1 MIIEIRKAGFVN
13 KGAELMLHAALQKLK
28 ARYPDATFVMAP
40 TTEKSDHP
48 FRKLVQL
55 GFYPKASLWRYGIQ
69 WGNLAMLAPRPLREM
84 YGVVLDK
91 EVDVV
96 IDAAGFAYSDQWGD
110 EPSIELAQSAKRW
123 ARNGTRVIL
132 LPQAL
137 GPFTSEKIRTAMQ
150 GVVEHADLIFAR
162 ERISFEHLT
171 DLVGQRD
178 NIRQAPDFTNLISG
192 VLPANFDVEQNRFCI
207 VPNCR
212 MLDKTDQAT
221 RDAYLPFLIE
231 CTRYLLEKGARP
243 FVLVHE
249 GQADLKLAEQLSTA
263 VGGINIIRESGPLE
277 IKGILGACDGTLGSR
292 FHGLVSALSQ
302 GVPALATG
310 WSHKY
315 QMLFEDYGF
324 ADGLINVT
332 ASPAEIRRK
341 LDLVTDQS
349 TQIRTLIQTRTGQLK
364 QQSEQMWQDVFKVID
379 PIARSRDQQAQRK
392 RAGAA

>member
-28 ARYPDATFVMAP
+28 TRYPDATFVMAP

-69 WGNLAMLAPRPLREM
+69 WGNLANFAPRPLREM

-110 EPSIELAQSAKRW
+110 EPSVELAQSAKTW
-123 ARNGTRVIL
+123 KKNGTRVIL

-137 GPFTSEKIRTAMQ
+137 GPFTTDKIQAAMKT
-150 GVVEHADLIFAR
+150 VVENVDLVFPR
-162 ERISFEHLT
+162 ERVSYEHLT
-171 DLVGQRD
+171 ALTGEQAK
-178 NIRQAPDFTNLISG
+178 IKQAPDFTNLISG
-192 VLPANFDVEQNRFCI
+192 VIPADLDVEQNRFCI

-212 MLDKTDQAT
+212 MLDKTDQQT
-221 RDAYLPFLIE
+221 RDAYLPFLIT
-231 CTRYLLEKGARP
+231 CTRYLLEKGAKP

-249 GQADLKLAEQLSTA
+249 GKGDLALAEKLSAA
-263 VGGINIIRESGPLE
+263 VGGIPIVRESGPLE
-277 IKGILGACDGTLGSR
+277 IKGILGACSGTLGSR

-324 ADGLINVT
+324 PEGLVQVT
-332 ASPAEIRRK
+332 GDEAEIKRK
-341 LDLVTDQS
+341 LDLVTDDS
-349 TQIRTLIQTRTGQLK
+349 ARIAALIQTRTAQLK
-364 QQSEQMWQDVFKVID
+364 EQSEQMWQQVFEVID
-379 PIARSRDQQAQRK
+379 QCQRSRPS
-392 RAGAA
+392 AGAA

>member
-1 MIIEIRKAGFVN
+1 
-13 KGAELMLHAALQKLK
+13 
-28 ARYPDATFVMAP
+28 
-40 TTEKSDHP
+40 
-48 FRKLVQL
+48 
-55 GFYPKASLWRYGIQ
+55 
-69 WGNLAMLAPRPLREM
+69 M

-249 GQADLKLAEQLSTA
+249 
-263 VGGINIIRESGPLE
+263 
-277 IKGILGACDGTLGSR
+277 
-292 FHGLVSALSQ
+292 
-302 GVPALATG
+302 
-310 WSHKY
+310 
-315 QMLFEDYGF
+315 
-324 ADGLINVT
+324 
-332 ASPAEIRRK
+332 
-341 LDLVTDQS
+341 
-349 TQIRTLIQTRTGQLK
+349 
-364 QQSEQMWQDVFKVID
+364 
-379 PIARSRDQQAQRK
+379 ARPT
-392 RAGAA
+392 

>member
-28 ARYPDATFVMAP
+28 TRYPDATFVMAP

-69 WGNLAMLAPRPLREM
+69 WGTLANFAPRPLREM

-110 EPSIELAQSAKRW
+110 DPSIELAQAAKTW
-123 ARNGTRVIL
+123 KKNGTRVIL

-137 GPFTSEKIRTAMQ
+137 GPFTTKKIQGAMKT
-150 GVVEHADLIFAR
+150 VVENVDLIFPR
-162 ERISFEHLT
+162 ERVSYELLT
-171 DLVGQRD
+171 NLTGEQA

-192 VLPANFDVEQNRFCI
+192 VIPADFDVEQNRFCI

-212 MLDKTDQAT
+212 MLDKTDQQT
-221 RDAYLPFLIE
+221 RDGYLPFLIT
-231 CTRYLLEKGARP
+231 CTRYLLEKGAKP

-249 GQADLKLAEQLSTA
+249 GKGDLALAEKLSAA
-263 VGGINIIRESGPLE
+263 VGGIPIVRESGPLE
-277 IKGILGACDGTLGSR
+277 IKGILGACSGTLGSR

-324 ADGLINVT
+324 PEGLVQVT
-332 ASPAEIRRK
+332 SDEAEIKRK
-341 LDLVTDQS
+341 LDLVTDESAPIAAIIQS
-349 TQIRTLIQTRTGQLK
+349 RTAELK
-364 QQSEQMWQDVFKVID
+364 QQSEQMWQQVYAVID
-379 PIARSRDQQAQRK
+379 QCERRQYAVGAARSA
-392 RAGAA
+392 

>member
-28 ARYPDATFVMAP
+28 SRYPDATFVMAP

-48 FRKLVQL
+48 YRKFTQL
-55 GFYPKASLWRYGIQ
+55 GFFPKASLWRYGIQ
-69 WGNLAMLAPRPLREM
+69 WGNLANLAPRQLREM

-110 EPSIELAQSAKRW
+110 EPSIELAQSTKAW

-137 GPFTSEKIRTAMQ
+137 GPFTTDKIQAAMKT
-150 GVVEHADLIFAR
+150 VVENVDLVFAR
-162 ERISFEHLT
+162 ERVSYEHLT
-171 DLVGQRD
+171 RLTGERD
-178 NIRQAPDFTNLISG
+178 NVREAPDFTNLISG
-192 VLPANFDVEQNRFCI
+192 VLPADFDIEQNRFCI

-212 MLDKTDQAT
+212 MLDKTDQPT
-221 RDAYLPFLIE
+221 RDAYLPFLIT
-231 CTRYLLEKGARP
+231 CTRYLLEKGAKP

-249 GQADLKLAEQLSTA
+249 GKGDLALAEKVSAA
-263 VGGINIIRESGPLE
+263 VGGIPIVRESGPLE
-277 IKGILGACDGTLGSR
+277 IKGILGACSGTLGSR

-324 ADGLINVT
+324 PEGLVQVT
-332 ASPAEIRRK
+332 SDEAEIKRK
-341 LDLVTDQS
+341 LDLVTDDS
-349 TQIRTLIQTRTGQLK
+349 ARIAALIQARTAALK
-364 QQSEQMWQDVFKVID
+364 QQSEQMWEQVFAVTD
-379 PIARSRDQQAQRK
+379 PCQRN
-392 RAGAA
+392 RRAAGAA

>member
-28 ARYPDATFVMAP
+28 ARYPDATYVMAP
-40 TTEKSDHP
+40 TPKKAEQP

-55 GFYPKASLWRYGIQ
+55 GFYPKAWLWRYGIQ
-69 WGNLAMLAPRPLREM
+69 WGGLANFAPRPLREM

-96 IDAAGFAYSDQWGD
+96 IDAAGFAYSDQWGED
-110 EPSIELAQSAKRW
+110 PCAELAQSAKRW
-123 ARNGTRVIL
+123 RKNGTRVIL

-137 GPFTSEKIRTAMQ
+137 GPFKSEKNQAAMKT
-150 GVVEHADLIFAR
+150 VVENVDLIFPR
-162 ERISFEHLT
+162 ERISYQHLT
-171 DLVGQRD
+171 HLVGEQPK
-178 NIRQAPDFTNLISG
+178 IKQSPDFTNLISG
-192 VLPANFDVEQNRFCI
+192 VIPPSFDAVQNRFCI

-212 MLDKTDQAT
+212 MLDKTDQKT
-221 RDAYLPFLIE
+221 RDAYLPFLIK
-231 CTRYLLEKGARP
+231 CTRYLLEKDAKP

-249 GQADLKLAEQLSTA
+249 GKGDLALAEKLSAA
-263 VGGINIIRESGPLE
+263 VGGIPIVQESGALE
-277 IKGILGACDGTLGSR
+277 IKGILGACSGTLGSR

-324 ADGLINVT
+324 ADGLVEVT
-332 ASPAEIRRK
+332 TDEAEIKRK
-341 LDLVTDQS
+341 IDLVTDES
-349 TQIRTLIQTRTGQLK
+349 ARIEALIQAHTAQLK
-364 QQSEQMWQDVFKVID
+364 QQSEQMWQQVFEVID
-379 PIARSRDQQAQRK
+379 QCERARQTQHHT
-392 RAGAA
+392 AGAA

>member
-28 ARYPDATFVMAP
+28 TRYPDATFVMAP

-69 WGNLAMLAPRPLREM
+69 WGGLANFAPRPLREM

-110 EPSIELAQSAKRW
+110 DPSIELAQSAKRW
-123 ARNGTRVIL
+123 AKNGTRVIL

-137 GPFTSEKIRTAMQ
+137 GPFTTEKIRAAMKT
-150 GVVEHADLIFAR
+150 VVENVDLIFPR
-162 ERISFEHLT
+162 ERISYEHLT
-171 DLVGQRD
+171 RLTGEQA
-178 NIRQAPDFTNLISG
+178 NIKQAPDFTNLISG
-192 VLPANFDVEQNRFCI
+192 VLPADFNVEQNRFCI

-212 MLDKTDQAT
+212 MLDKTDQQT
-221 RDAYLPFLIE
+221 RDAYLPFLIT
-231 CTRYLLEKGARP
+231 CTRYLLEKGAKP

-249 GQADLKLAEQLSTA
+249 GKNDLMLAEKLSAA
-263 VGGINIIRESGPLE
+263 VGGIPIVRENGPLE
-277 IKGILGACDGTLGSR
+277 IKGILGACSGTLGSR

-324 ADGLINVT
+324 PEGLVQVT
-332 ASPAEIRRK
+332 SDEAEIKHK
-341 LDLVTDQS
+341 LDLVTDDS
-349 TQIRTLIQTRTGQLK
+349 ARIAALIQTRTAELK
-364 QQSEQMWQDVFKVID
+364 QQSERMWQQVFDVTD
-379 PIARSRDQQAQRK
+379 QCQRSRK
-392 RAGAA
+392 PAGAA

>member
-28 ARYPDATFVMAP
+28 SRYPDATFVMAP

-48 FRKLVQL
+48 YRKLTQL
-55 GFYPKASLWRYGIQ
+55 GFFPKASLWRYGIQ
-69 WGNLAMLAPRPLREM
+69 WGNLANLAPRQLREM

-110 EPSIELAQSAKRW
+110 EPSIELAQSAKAW

-137 GPFTSEKIRTAMQ
+137 GPFTTEKIQAAMKT
-150 GVVEHADLIFAR
+150 VVDNVDLVFAR
-162 ERISFEHLT
+162 ERVSYEHLT
-171 DLVGQRD
+171 RLTGERD
-178 NIRQAPDFTNLISG
+178 NVRQAPDFTNLISG
-192 VLPANFDVEQNRFCI
+192 VLPADFDVEQNRFCI

-212 MLDKTDQAT
+212 MLDKTDQQT
-221 RDAYLPFLIE
+221 RDAYLPFLIT
-231 CTRYLLEKGARP
+231 CTRYLLEKGAKP

-249 GQADLKLAEQLSTA
+249 GKGDLALAEQVSAA
-263 VGGINIIRESGPLE
+263 VGGIPIVRESGPLE
-277 IKGILGACDGTLGSR
+277 IKGILGACSGTLGSR

-324 ADGLINVT
+324 PEGLVQVT
-332 ASPAEIRRK
+332 SDEAEIKRK
-341 LDLVTDQS
+341 LDLVTDDS
-349 TQIRTLIQTRTGQLK
+349 ARIAALIQARTAALK
-364 QQSEQMWQDVFKVID
+364 QQSEQMWEQVFAVTD
-379 PIARSRDQQAQRK
+379 PCQRNRRS
-392 RAGAA
+392 AGAA

>member
-28 ARYPDATFVMAP
+28 TRYPDATFVMAP

-69 WGNLAMLAPRPLREM
+69 WGNLANFAPRPLREM

-110 EPSIELAQSAKRW
+110 DPSIELAQSARTWKK
-123 ARNGTRVIL
+123 NGTRVIL

-137 GPFTSEKIRTAMQ
+137 GPFTTDKIQAAMKT
-150 GVVEHADLIFAR
+150 VVENVDLIFPR
-162 ERISFEHLT
+162 ERVSYEYLT
-171 DLVGQRD
+171 RLAGEQSK
-178 NIRQAPDFTNLISG
+178 IKQAPDFTNLISG
-192 VLPANFDVEQNRFCI
+192 VVPADFDVEQNRFCI

-212 MLDKTDQAT
+212 MLDKTDQQT
-221 RDAYLPFLIE
+221 RDAYLPFLTT
-231 CTRYLLEKGARP
+231 CTRYLLEKGAKP

-249 GQADLKLAEQLSTA
+249 GKGDLALAEKLSAA
-263 VGGINIIRESGPLE
+263 VGGIPIVRESGPLE
-277 IKGILGACDGTLGSR
+277 IKGILGACSGTLGSR

-324 ADGLINVT
+324 PEGLVQVT
-332 ASPAEIRRK
+332 GDEAEIKRK
-341 LDLVTDQS
+341 LDLVTDES
-349 TQIRTLIQTRTGQLK
+349 ARIAALIQARTAELK
-364 QQSEQMWQDVFKVID
+364 QQSEQMWQQVFEVID
-379 PIARSRDQQAQRK
+379 QCQRGRSS
-392 RAGAA
+392 AGAA

>member
-13 KGAELMLHAALQKLK
+13 KGAELMLHAAQQKLK
-28 ARYPDATFVMAP
+28 TRYPDATFVMAP

-69 WGNLAMLAPRPLREM
+69 WGNLANLAPQQLREM

-110 EPSIELAQSAKRW
+110 DPSIELAQSVKTW
-123 ARNGTRVIL
+123 KKNGTRVIL

-137 GPFTSEKIRTAMQ
+137 GPFTTDKIQAAMKT
-150 GVVEHADLIFAR
+150 VAENVDLIFPR
-162 ERISFEHLT
+162 ERVSYELLT
-171 DLVGQRD
+171 GLTGERA

-192 VLPANFDVEQNRFCI
+192 VIPADFDAEQNRFCI

-212 MLDKTDQAT
+212 MLDKTDQQT
-221 RDAYLPFLIE
+221 RDAYLPFLIT
-231 CTRYLLEKGARP
+231 CTRYLLEKGAKP

-249 GQADLKLAEQLSTA
+249 GKGDLALAEKLSSA
-263 VGGINIIRESGPLE
+263 VGGIPIVRESGPLE
-277 IKGILGACDGTLGSR
+277 IKGILGACSGTLGSR

-324 ADGLINVT
+324 PEGLVQVT
-332 ASPAEIRRK
+332 SDEAEIKRK
-341 LDLVTDQS
+341 LDLVTDES
-349 TQIRTLIQTRTGQLK
+349 ARIAALIQTRTAELK
-364 QQSEQMWQDVFKVID
+364 QQSEQMWQQVFDVID
-379 PIARSRDQQAQRK
+379 QCQSSRTS
-392 RAGAA
+392 AGAA

>member
-28 ARYPDATFVMAP
+28 TRYPDATFVMAP

-69 WGNLAMLAPRPLREM
+69 WGNLANFAPRPLREM

-110 EPSIELAQSAKRW
+110 DPSIELAQSAKTW
-123 ARNGTRVIL
+123 SKNGTRVIL

-137 GPFTSEKIRTAMQ
+137 GPFTTDKIQAAMKT
-150 GVVEHADLIFAR
+150 VVEHVDLVFPR
-162 ERISFEHLT
+162 ERVSYEHLT
-171 DLVGQRD
+171 QLTSEQAK
-178 NIRQAPDFTNLISG
+178 IKQAPDFTNLITG
-192 VLPANFDVEQNRFCI
+192 VIPANFDVEQNRFCI
-207 VPNCR
+207 IPNCR
-212 MLDKTDQAT
+212 MLDKTDQQT
-221 RDAYLPFLIE
+221 RDAYLPFLIS
-231 CTRYLLEKGARP
+231 CTRYLLEKGAKP

-249 GQADLKLAEQLSTA
+249 GKGDLALAEKLSAA
-263 VGGINIIRESGPLE
+263 VGGIPIVRESGPLE
-277 IKGILGACDGTLGSR
+277 IKGILGTCSGTLGSR

-324 ADGLINVT
+324 PEGLVKVT
-332 ASPAEIRRK
+332 SDEAEIKRK
-341 LDLVTDQS
+341 IDLVTDDS
-349 TQIRTLIQTRTGQLK
+349 ARIAALIQARTADLK
-364 QQSEQMWQDVFKVID
+364 QQSEQMWQQVFDVID
-379 PIARSRDQQAQRK
+379 QCQRSRRE
-392 RAGAA
+392 AGAA

>member
-28 ARYPDATFVMAP
+28 TRYPDATFVMAP

-69 WGNLAMLAPRPLREM
+69 WGNLANFAPRPLREM

-110 EPSIELAQSAKRW
+110 DPSIELAQSAKTW
-123 ARNGTRVIL
+123 KKNGTRVIL

-137 GPFTSEKIRTAMQ
+137 GPFTTEKIQAAMKT
-150 GVVEHADLIFAR
+150 VVENVDLVFPR
-162 ERISFEHLT
+162 ERVSYEHLT
-171 DLVGQRD
+171 RLTGEQAK
-178 NIRQAPDFTNLISG
+178 IKQAPDFTNLISG
-192 VLPANFDVEQNRFCI
+192 VIPADFDVEQNRFCI

-212 MLDKTDQAT
+212 MLDKTDQQT
-221 RDAYLPFLIE
+221 RDAYLPFLIT
-231 CTRYLLEKGARP
+231 CTRYLLEKGAKP

-249 GQADLKLAEQLSTA
+249 GKGDLALAEKLSAA
-263 VGGINIIRESGPLE
+263 VGGIPIVRESGPLE
-277 IKGILGACDGTLGSR
+277 IKGILGACSGTLGSR

-324 ADGLINVT
+324 PEGLVQVT
-332 ASPAEIRRK
+332 SDEAEIKRK
-341 LDLVTDQS
+341 LDLVTDES
-349 TQIRTLIQTRTGQLK
+349 ARIATLIQTRTAELK
-364 QQSEQMWQDVFKVID
+364 QQSEQMWQQVFEVID
-379 PIARSRDQQAQRK
+379 QCQRSRPA
-392 RAGAA
+392 AGAA

>member
-212 MLDKTDQAT
+212 MLDKTDQTT

-249 GQADLKLAEQLSTA
+249 GQADLKLAEQLSAA

-324 ADGLINVT
+324 ADGLIDVT

>member
-13 KGAELMLHAALQKLK
+13 KGAELMLHAAQQKLK
-28 ARYPDATFVMAP
+28 TRYPDATFVMAP

-69 WGNLAMLAPRPLREM
+69 WGNLANFAPQQLREM

-110 EPSIELAQSAKRW
+110 DPSIELAQSVKTW
-123 ARNGTRVIL
+123 KKNGTRVIL

-137 GPFTSEKIRTAMQ
+137 GPFTTEKIQAAMKT
-150 GVVEHADLIFAR
+150 VAENVDLIFAR
-162 ERISFEHLT
+162 ERVSYELLT
-171 DLVGQRD
+171 NLTGEQA

-192 VLPANFDVEQNRFCI
+192 VVPADFDVQQNRFCI

-212 MLDKTDQAT
+212 MLDKTDQQT
-221 RDAYLPFLIE
+221 RDAYLPFLIT
-231 CTRYLLEKGARP
+231 CTRYLLEKGAKP

-249 GQADLKLAEQLSTA
+249 GKGDLALAEKLSAA
-263 VGGINIIRESGPLE
+263 VGGIPIVRESGPLE
-277 IKGILGACDGTLGSR
+277 IKGILGACSGTLGSR

-324 ADGLINVT
+324 PEGLVQVT
-332 ASPAEIRRK
+332 SDEDEIKRK
-341 LDLVTDQS
+341 LDLVTDES
-349 TQIRTLIQTRTGQLK
+349 ARIAALIQARTAELK
-364 QQSEQMWQDVFKVID
+364 QQSEQMWQQVFDVID
-379 PIARSRDQQAQRK
+379 QCQSSRSS
-392 RAGAA
+392 AGAA